1 MNEFLCLSCSYD
13 ISVFLHSQV
22 MIYAI
27 TQINQHTPSLLPG
40 LTLGYDIYDTCGDVS
55 LALEATLQMLEN
67 QLLPRNSTSALS
79 KSQVKAV
86 IGERFSEVSVAV
98 ARVSAL
104 SSLAQVC
111 FLCALLFPVTYI
123 N

>member
-1 MNEFLCLSCSYD
+1 
-13 ISVFLHSQV
+13 

-27 TQINQHTPSLLPG
+27 TQINQSTPRLLHG

-55 LALEATLQMLEN
+55 LAIIATLQMLKNQSQPEN
-67 QLLPRNSTSALS
+67 CQPALPEP
-79 KSQVKAV
+79 QVKAV

-98 ARVSAL
+98 ARVVAL

-111 FLCALLFPVTYI
+111 FLCTLQFPVTYI
-123 N
+123 